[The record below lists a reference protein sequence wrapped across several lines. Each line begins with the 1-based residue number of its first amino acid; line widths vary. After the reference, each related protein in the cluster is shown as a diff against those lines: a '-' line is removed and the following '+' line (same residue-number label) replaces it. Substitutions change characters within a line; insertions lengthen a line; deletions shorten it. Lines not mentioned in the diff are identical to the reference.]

1 MIFFYYL
8 PTLLTYLPTY
18 LLTYL
23 PTYLLQVLTS
33 SPRSSH
39 SCAPRCSE
47 PARRGEAASRRHP
60 HNATATRATPHTQ
73 MRPFRTVDSSQ
84 VLLALPVPTSPHTSK
99 PLSLKTPYFSL
110 HSRSGF

>member
-8 PTLLTYLPTY
+8 PT

-47 PARRGEAASRRHP
+47 SARRGEAASRRHP

-73 MRPFRTVDSSQ
+73 VRPFRFRTVDSSQ
-84 VLLALPVPTSPHTSK
+84 VEAF
-99 PLSLKTPYFSL
+99 TP
-110 HSRSGF
+110 